1 MSSKYNKS
9 EAEIYREFEE
19 EEIAEERQYKESLIA
34 RDENFQ
40 RELLNKKLES
50 MDKLSNS
57 ISNLASSIIQ
67 QRPTPIINIFID
79 KDTAP
84 ENVIKLISEAN
95 NSLNSL

>member
-9 EAEIYREFEE
+9 EAEIYK
-19 EEIAEERQYKESLIA
+19 EIEDAELAEERSYQEALIT
-34 RDENFQ
+34 REENFR

-50 MDKLSNS
+50 MDRLSNS
-57 ISNLASSIIQ
+57 ISNLASSLVQ
-67 QRPTPIINIFID
+67 QKSAPIINIFID

-84 ENVIKLISEAN
+84 ENITKVIGEVN

>member
-9 EAEIYREFEE
+9 EAEIYKEFEE
-19 EEIAEERQYKESLIA
+19 AELAEERTYQEALIT

-84 ENVIKLISEAN
+84 ENITKVIGEVN